1 MALIGISLI
10 LASVIYVAIRR
21 PPLIETLLALWRG
34 DPKIEQPPT
43 TRTPPPSS
51 SSSGPRSQSGD
62 DGQAG
67 EPVPD
72 ASATSSTPAIV
83 VGADTGETSHRAAMH
98 PSPLPPPA
106 VIRKENGSAS
116 CAAECSP
123 QTTPKASA
131 TQINDSGV
139 PTFTLSPEP
148 PASAAAVARSQS
160 VSSSSSSP
168 PSISSSTTATATTT
182 NASLPSL
189 SGAPSSAPP
198 LAAVVGSASSSMLMP
213 PPPARP
219 PTLAPLSSSGSAAT
233 PGRAPGRTSQA
244 QLARQPGSSTLAP
257 PPTHS
262 AKPTKPSRKVTLE
275 PGCSPLD
282 WARLA
287 QSPTSD
293 LRGLPPGTPYL
304 RVPPS
309 LLKRQNGRRGRD
321 AWSVLGGRVYNIT
334 PYLRFHPGG
343 EAELLRGAGR
353 DGTRLFGEVH
363 PWVNYE
369 AMLASCLVGV
379 LVAEGE
385 EGGAGG
391 AEMEEMD

>member
-43 TRTPPPSS
+43 TRTPSPSS
-51 SSSGPRSQSGD
+51 SSPGPRRQAEN
-62 DGQAG
+62 DGGAG

-72 ASATSSTPAIV
+72 VSATRSTPAIV
-83 VGADTGETSHRAAMH
+83 MGADTGETSDRAAM
-98 PSPLPPPA
+98 PPPPPPLA
-106 VIRKENGSAS
+106 AIRKENGSAS
-116 CAAECSP
+116 RVAERSP
-123 QTTPKASA
+123 QTTPKVSA

-160 VSSSSSSP
+160 VSSSSSP
-168 PSISSSTTATATTT
+168 PSISTTTTATTT

-189 SGAPSSAPP
+189 SGAPPSAPP
-198 LAAVVGSASSSMLMP
+198 SAAVVGSASSSTLMP

-219 PTLAPLSSSGSAAT
+219 PTLAPLPSSGSAAT
-233 PGRAPGRTSQA
+233 PGRAPGRASQA
-244 QLARQPGSSTLAP
+244 QFARQPGTSTLAP

-309 LLKRQNGRRGRD
+309 LLKKQNGRRGRD
-321 AWSVLGGRVYNIT
+321 AWTALGGRVYNIT

-369 AMLASCLVGV
+369 AMLASCLIGI

-385 EGGAGG
+385 EGAGDG
-391 AEMEEMD
+391 GKMEEMD

>member
-1 MALIGISLI
+1 MAVIGISLI

-34 DPKIEQPPT
+34 DPKIEQPP
-43 TRTPPPSS
+43 PSS
-51 SSSGPRSQSGD
+51 SSRGLPRQAED
-62 DGQAG
+62 DGPVG
-67 EPVPD
+67 EHVPD
-72 ASATSSTPAIV
+72 ASVTSSMPAIV
-83 VGADTGETSHRAAMH
+83 VGADTGDTSGRAAM
-98 PSPLPPPA
+98 PPPPPPA
-106 VIRKENGSAS
+106 ATTRKENGSAS
-116 CAAECSP
+116 RAAEWSP

-160 VSSSSSSP
+160 VSSSSSR
-168 PSISSSTTATATTT
+168 PSVSSTTTTATTT
-182 NASLPSL
+182 NASPPSL
-189 SGAPSSAPP
+189 SGAPPSAP
-198 LAAVVGSASSSMLMP
+198 LSAAGMGSASSSTLMAP
-213 PPPARP
+213 PPPRA
-219 PTLAPLSSSGSAAT
+219 PTLAPLPSSGSASRPA
-233 PGRAPGRTSQA
+233 ARTSQA
-244 QLARQPGSSTLAP
+244 QLARQPGTSTLAP

-309 LLKRQNGRRGRD
+309 LLKSQNGRRGRD
-321 AWSVLGGRVYNIT
+321 AWTAMGGRVYNIT

-385 EGGAGG
+385 EGGAGVT
-391 AEMEEMD
+391 EMEEMD

>member
-34 DPKIEQPPT
+34 DPKIEQPP
-43 TRTPPPSS
+43 PSS
-51 SSSGPRSQSGD
+51 SSRGPRRQAED
-62 DGQAG
+62 DGWPG

-72 ASATSSTPAIV
+72 ASVTHSTPAIV
-83 VGADTGETSHRAAMH
+83 VGADTGETSDKAAI
-98 PSPLPPPA
+98 
-106 VIRKENGSAS
+106 IRKENGSAS
-116 CAAECSP
+116 RAAECSP

-139 PTFTLSPEP
+139 PTFMLSPEP

-160 VSSSSSSP
+160 VSSSSLSP
-168 PSISSSTTATATTT
+168 SLSSISSTT
-182 NASLPSL
+182 NASPPSL
-189 SGAPSSAPP
+189 PGAPPFAPP
-198 LAAVVGSASSSMLMP
+198 SAAGVGPASSSTLMP
-213 PPPARP
+213 PPPPRAP
-219 PTLAPLSSSGSAAT
+219 ALAPLSGSGSASRPA
-233 PGRAPGRTSQA
+233 ARTSQA
-244 QLARQPGSSTLAP
+244 QLARQPGTSTLAP

-293 LRGLPPGTPYL
+293 LRGLPAGTPYL

-309 LLKRQNGRRGRD
+309 LLKSQNGRRGRD
-321 AWSVLGGRVYNIT
+321 AWTALGGRGYNST
-334 PYLRFHPGG
+334 PYLRFPPGG
-343 EAELLRGAGR
+343 EAELRRGAAR

-385 EGGAGG
+385 EGGAGVR
-391 AEMEEMD
+391 EMEEMD